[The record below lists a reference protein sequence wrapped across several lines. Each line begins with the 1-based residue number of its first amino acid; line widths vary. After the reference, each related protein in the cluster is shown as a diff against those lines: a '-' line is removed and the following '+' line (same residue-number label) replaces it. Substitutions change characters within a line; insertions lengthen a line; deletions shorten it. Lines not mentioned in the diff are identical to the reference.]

1 MTMPT
6 PEAVRL
12 AHATDARAVADLV
25 RQAYQHYT
33 ARIGREPAPM
43 GADYEQAIADG
54 TVWVVE
60 VADGIGGVLVL
71 HDVSDHLLI
80 ENVAVRPG
88 LQGRGIGSMLIEFA
102 EQHARAHGLTE
113 IRLFTN
119 EKMTENLAYY
129 PRRGFT
135 EVGRR
140 TEAGFQRVFF
150 SKTLR

>member
-1 MTMPT
+1 MPT
-6 PEAVRL
+6 PRALRL
-12 AHATDARAVADLV
+12 AHATDAPAVADLV

-43 GADYEQAIADG
+43 GADYERAIAAG
-54 TVWVVE
+54 TVWLVE
-60 VADGIGGVLVL
+60 VDDEVGGVLVL
-71 HDVSDHLLI
+71 CDVSDHLFI

-88 LQGRGIGSMLIEFA
+88 LQGHGIGSMLIDFA

-129 PRRGFT
+129 PRCGFT

-140 TEAGFQRVFF
+140 TEAGFRRVFF
-150 SKTLR
+150 TKTLR